1 MPQGSNAQYVAYQY
15 EKLLPRIEELMQGD
29 TTLFEKIEKRN
40 VETQSSR
47 AMRIPLD
54 VFSGTSPSQVNP
66 DGGDFGRGKAIVS
79 IFAQLSPVFFSAA
92 TEFTK
97 YAEIATD
104 TKEKAVDSAA
114 KRNLE
119 KMTQRFKVF
128 LESLLNS
135 DSTGSGTI
143 DTVQTTP
150 AAGSQTLIVGNANQ
164 FQDQMNFNVF
174 PSLGAA
180 PRAGYNPDGTITV
193 LSNDATTATQTV
205 YLTGPVPVGTVA
217 GDLLIIAGAPGVAS
231 TSLFSLQYHQN
242 NPGNTGTWLN
252 LARSAYP
259 GRLITPL
266 VNMANFAINPAALQ
280 RGKNAMKSA
289 LGIDNPNVKE
299 FLVHFNTDQDAA
311 WQNLSLTPQI
321 VVANQLK
328 GNAAVDMLQAN
339 SAETVG
345 GMEKLVSIHA
355 KRGRID
361 GLVLKHWGRGEIKP
375 IGPLDFGGQTLW
387 PIYGASGGLSAA
399 TITYIWGGFNFFVDN
414 PRAGVYWSNAG
425 IPASY

>member
-1 MPQGSNAQYVAYQY
+1 MPQGTNAQYIAYQY

-29 TTLFEKIEKRN
+29 ATLFDKIEKRN
-40 VETQSSR
+40 VEVQSSR
-47 AMRIPLD
+47 AMRGILD
-54 VFSGTSPSQVNP
+54 VYSGTSPSQVDP

-79 IFAQLSPVFFSAA
+79 TYWQLSPVFFSAA

-104 TKEKAVDSAA
+104 NKEKAVEPAA

-143 DTVQTTP
+143 DTVVSTGANQ
-150 AAGSQTLIVGNANQ
+150 LVVGNANQ
-164 FQDQMNFNVF
+164 FQDQMNFNIF
-174 PSLGAA
+174 PALGAA
-180 PRAGYNPDGTITV
+180 PRAGYNPDGSVTV
-193 LSNDATTATQTV
+193 LSNDATTSTQTV
-205 YLTGPVPVGTVA
+205 YLTGPVPAGTIA
-217 GDLLIIAGAPGVAS
+217 GDLCIISGAPGIAS

-252 LARSAYP
+252 LSRPAFP
-259 GRLITPL
+259 GRLITPQ
-266 VNMANFAINPAALQ
+266 VNLAGFAVTPAAIQ

-299 FLVHFNTDQDAA
+299 FLIHWNTDQDAA
-311 WQNLSLTPQI
+311 WQNLALTPQY
-321 VVANQLK
+321 VVVDQVKRSNTA
-328 GNAAVDMLQAN
+328 DMLPGD
-339 SAETVG
+339 STETVG
-345 GMEKLVSIHA
+345 GMPKLVSIHA

-414 PRAGVYWSNAG
+414 PRAGVYWPNAG

>member
-1 MPQGSNAQYVAYQY
+1 MPQGSNAQYIAYQY
-15 EKLLPRIEELMQGD
+15 EKLLPRVEELMQGD

-54 VFSGTSPSQVNP
+54 VFSGTSPRQVDP

-97 YAEIATD
+97 YAEVATD
-104 TKEKAVDSAA
+104 TKEKAVESAA
-114 KRNLE
+114 KHNLE
-119 KMTQRFKVF
+119 KATQRFKVF

-143 DTVQTTP
+143 DTVVSTGTNQ
-150 AAGSQTLIVGNANQ
+150 LVVNNANQ
-164 FQDQMNFNVF
+164 FQDQMDFNIF
-174 PSLGAA
+174 PALGAA
-180 PRAGYNPDGTITV
+180 ARVGYNADGTVTV
-193 LSNDATTATQTV
+193 LSNDATTSTQTV
-205 YLTGPVPVGTVA
+205 YLTGPVPAGTTA
-217 GDLLIIAGAPGVAS
+217 GDLCIISGAPGVAS

-259 GRLITPL
+259 GRLITPQ
-266 VNMANFAINPAALQ
+266 VNMANFGINPAAIQ

-299 FLVHFNTDQDAA
+299 FLIHMNTDQDAN

-321 VVANQLK
+321 VIANQLK
-328 GNAAVDMLQAN
+328 GGNAVDMLQKD

-399 TITYIWGGFNFFVDN
+399 TITYMWGGFNFFVDN
-414 PRAGVYWSNAG
+414 PRAGVYWPNCG

>member
-1 MPQGSNAQYVAYQY
+1 MPQGTNAQYVAYQY

-29 TTLFEKIEKRN
+29 STLFDKIEKRN
-40 VETQSSR
+40 VEVQSSR
-47 AMRIPLD
+47 AMRGSLD
-54 VFSGTSPSQVNP
+54 VYSGTSPSQVDP

-79 IFAQLSPVFFSAA
+79 TYWQLSPVFFSAA

-104 TKEKAVDSAA
+104 GKEKAVEPAA

-143 DTVQTTP
+143 DTVVSTGANQ
-150 AAGSQTLIVGNANQ
+150 LVVGNANQ
-164 FQDQMNFNVF
+164 FQDQMNFNIF
-174 PSLGAA
+174 PALGQPA
-180 PRAGYNPDGTITV
+180 RQGYNPDGTVTV
-193 LSNDATTATQTV
+193 LSNDATTSTQTV
-205 YLTGPVPVGTVA
+205 YLTGPVPAGTVA
-217 GDLLIIAGAPGVAS
+217 GDLCIIAGAPGVAS

-242 NPGNTGTWLN
+242 NPGNVGTWLN
-252 LARSAYP
+252 LARPAYP

-266 VNMANFAINPAALQ
+266 VNLNGFAVTPAAIQ

-289 LGIDNPNVKE
+289 LGIDNPNVRE
-299 FLVHFNTDQDAA
+299 FLIHMNTDQDAA
-311 WQNLSLTPQI
+311 WQNLSLTPQYVI
-321 VVANQLK
+321 ANDLK
-328 GNAAVDMLQAN
+328 GKAVDMLQAD

-345 GMEKLVSIHA
+345 GMPKLVSIHA

-361 GLVLKHWGRGEIKP
+361 GLVVKHWGRGEIKP

-414 PRAGVYWSNAG
+414 PRAGVYWPNAG

>member
-1 MPQGSNAQYVAYQY
+1 MAQGTNAQYIAYQY
-15 EKLLPRIEELMQGD
+15 EKLLPRVEELMQGD

-54 VFSGTSPSQVNP
+54 VFSGTSPSQVDP

-97 YAEIATD
+97 YAEVATD
-104 TKEKAVDSAA
+104 SKEKAVESAA
-114 KRNLE
+114 KHNLE

-143 DTVQTTP
+143 DTVVSTGTNQ
-150 AAGSQTLIVGNANQ
+150 IVVNNANQ
-164 FQDQMNFNVF
+164 FQDQMNFNIF
-174 PSLGAA
+174 PSLGSA
-180 PRAGYNPDGTITV
+180 PRTGYNADGTVTV
-193 LSNDATTATQTV
+193 LSNDATTSTQTV
-205 YLTGPVPVGTVA
+205 YLTGPIPTGTTA
-217 GDLLIIAGAPGVAS
+217 GDLCIIAGAPGVAA
-231 TSLFSLQYHQN
+231 TSLLGVQYHQN
-242 NPGNTGTWLN
+242 NPGNTSTWLN
-252 LARSAYP
+252 LSRSAYP
-259 GRLITPL
+259 GRLITPN
-266 VNMANFAINPAALQ
+266 VAMANFAINPAAIQ

-289 LGIDNPNVKE
+289 LGVDNPNVKE
-299 FLVHFNTDQDAA
+299 FLVHMNTDQDAA

-328 GNAAVDMLQAN
+328 GGRAVDMLQAD
-339 SAETVG
+339 STETVG
-345 GMEKLVSIHA
+345 GMQKLVSIHA

-399 TITYIWGGFNFFVDN
+399 TITYVWGGFNHFVDN
-414 PRAGVYWSNAG
+414 PRAGVYWSACG

>member
-1 MPQGSNAQYVAYQY
+1 MPQGTNAQYVAYQY
-15 EKLLPRIEELMQGD
+15 EKLLPRVEELMQGD

-47 AMRIPLD
+47 AMRGILD
-54 VFSGTSPSQVNP
+54 VFSGTSPSQVDP

-79 IFAQLSPVFFSAA
+79 TYWQLSPVFFSAA

-104 TKEKAVDSAA
+104 SKEKAVESAA

-143 DTVQTTP
+143 DTVVSTGTNQ
-150 AAGSQTLIVGNANQ
+150 IVVNNANQ

-174 PSLGAA
+174 PSLGSA
-180 PRAGYNPDGTITV
+180 PRTGYNPDGTVTV
-193 LSNDATTATQTV
+193 LSNDATTSTQTV
-205 YLTGPVPVGTVA
+205 YLTGPIPVGTVA

-231 TSLFSLQYHQN
+231 TSLLGLQYHQN

-259 GRLITPL
+259 GRLITPF
-266 VNMANFAINPAALQ
+266 VNMNNFAITPAAIQ

-289 LGIDNPNVKE
+289 LGVDNPNVKD
-299 FLVHFNTDQDAA
+299 FLLHFNVDQDAA

-328 GNAAVDMLQAN
+328 GGNAVDMLQAD

-345 GMEKLVSIHA
+345 GMQKLVSIHA

-387 PIYGASGGLSAA
+387 PVYGASGGLSAT

-414 PRAGVYWSNAG
+414 PRAGVYWPSCG

>member
-1 MPQGSNAQYVAYQY
+1 MPQGTNAQYIAYQY
-15 EKLLPRIEELMQGD
+15 EKLLPRVEELMQGD

-47 AMRIPLD
+47 AMRGILD
-54 VFSGTSPSQVNP
+54 VYSGTAPSQVDP

-79 IFAQLSPVFFSAA
+79 TYWQLSPVFFSAA

-104 TKEKAVDSAA
+104 TKEKAVESAA

-143 DTVQTTP
+143 DTVTSTGTNQ
-150 AAGSQTLIVGNANQ
+150 LVVGNANQ
-164 FQDQMNFNVF
+164 FQDQMNFLIF
-174 PSLGAA
+174 PSLGSA
-180 PRAGYNPDGTITV
+180 PRAGYNPDSSVTV
-193 LSNDATTATQTV
+193 LSNDATTSTQTV
-205 YLTGPVPVGTVA
+205 YLTGPVPVGTSA
-217 GDLLIIAGAPGVAS
+217 GDLCIIAGAPGVAS
-231 TSLFSLQYHQN
+231 TSLFGLQYHQN

-259 GRLITPL
+259 GRLITPQ
-266 VNMANFAINPAALQ
+266 VNMNGFAINPAAIQ

-289 LGIDNPNVKE
+289 LGVDNPNVKE
-299 FLVHFNTDQDAA
+299 FLVHMNTDQDAA
-311 WQNLSLTPQI
+311 WQNLSLVPQTVI
-321 VVANQLK
+321 VNQLK
-328 GNAAVDMLQAN
+328 GDHAVDMLQKD

-414 PRAGVYWSNAG
+414 PRAGVYWPSCG

>member
-1 MPQGSNAQYVAYQY
+1 MPQGTNAQYIAYQY

-29 TTLFEKIEKRN
+29 ATLFDKIEKRN
-40 VETQSSR
+40 VEVQSSR
-47 AMRIPLD
+47 AMRGILD
-54 VFSGTSPSQVNP
+54 VYSGTSPSQVDP

-79 IFAQLSPVFFSAA
+79 TYWQLSPVFFSAA

-97 YAEIATD
+97 YAEVATD
-104 TKEKAVDSAA
+104 GKEKAVEPAA

-135 DSTGSGTI
+135 GSTGSGTI
-143 DTVQTTP
+143 DTIVSTGVNQ
-150 AAGSQTLIVGNANQ
+150 IVVGNANQ
-164 FQDQMNFNVF
+164 FQDQMNFNIF
-174 PSLGAA
+174 PALGAA
-180 PRAGYNPDGTITV
+180 PLVGYNPDGTVTV
-193 LSNDATTATQTV
+193 LSNDATTSTQTV
-205 YLTGPVPVGTVA
+205 YLTGPVPAGTAA
-217 GDLLIIAGAPGVAS
+217 GYLCIIAGAPGVAS

-259 GRLITPL
+259 GRLITPQ
-266 VNMANFAINPAALQ
+266 VNLAGFAVTPAAIQ

-299 FLVHFNTDQDAA
+299 FLIHMNTDQDAA

-328 GNAAVDMLQAN
+328 GGNAVDMLQAD

-345 GMEKLVSIHA
+345 GMPKLVSIHA

-414 PRAGVYWSNAG
+414 PRAGVYWPNAG

>member
-1 MPQGSNAQYVAYQY
+1 
-15 EKLLPRIEELMQGD
+15 MQGD

-47 AMRIPLD
+47 AMRGILD
-54 VFSGTSPSQVNP
+54 VFSGTSPSQVDP

-79 IFAQLSPVFFSAA
+79 TYWQLSPVFFSAA

-104 TKEKAVDSAA
+104 SKEKAVESAA

-143 DTVQTTP
+143 DTVVSTGTNQ
-150 AAGSQTLIVGNANQ
+150 IVVNNANQ

-180 PRAGYNPDGTITV
+180 PRTGYNPDGTVTV
-193 LSNDATTATQTV
+193 LSNDATTSTQTV
-205 YLTGPVPVGTVA
+205 YLTGPVPSGTTA
-217 GDLLIIAGAPGVAS
+217 GDLCIIAGAPGVAS
-231 TSLFSLQYHQN
+231 TSLLGLQYHQN

-259 GRLITPL
+259 GRLITPF
-266 VNMANFAINPAALQ
+266 VNMNNFAITPAAIQ

-289 LGIDNPNVKE
+289 LGVDNPNVKD
-299 FLVHFNTDQDAA
+299 FLLHFNVDQDAA

-328 GNAAVDMLQAN
+328 GGNAVDMLQAD

-345 GMEKLVSIHA
+345 GMQKLVSIHA

-387 PIYGASGGLSAA
+387 PVYGASGGLSAT

-414 PRAGVYWSNAG
+414 PRAGVYWPSCG

>member
-1 MPQGSNAQYVAYQY
+1 MPQGTNAQYIAYQY
-15 EKLLPRIEELMQGD
+15 EKLLPRVEELMQGD

-47 AMRIPLD
+47 AMRGILD
-54 VFSGTSPSQVNP
+54 VFSGTSPSQVDP

-79 IFAQLSPVFFSAA
+79 TYWQLSPVFFSAA

-104 TKEKAVDSAA
+104 SKEKAVESAA

-143 DTVQTTP
+143 DTVVSTGTNQ
-150 AAGSQTLIVGNANQ
+150 IVVNNANQ
-164 FQDQMNFNVF
+164 FQDQMNFNIF
-174 PSLGAA
+174 SALGTA
-180 PRAGYNPDGTITV
+180 PRTGYNPDGTVTV
-193 LSNDATTATQTV
+193 LSNDATTSTQTV
-205 YLTGPVPVGTVA
+205 YLTGPIPVGTTA
-217 GDLLIIAGAPGVAS
+217 GDLCIIAGAPGVAS
-231 TSLFSLQYHQN
+231 TSLLGLQYHQN

-259 GRLITPL
+259 GRLITPF
-266 VNMANFAINPAALQ
+266 VNMNSFAITPAALQ

-289 LGIDNPNVKE
+289 LGVDNPNVKD
-299 FLVHFNTDQDAA
+299 FLLHFNVDQDAA

-328 GNAAVDMLQAN
+328 GGNAVDMLQKD

-345 GMEKLVSIHA
+345 GMQKLVSIHA

-361 GLVLKHWGRGEIKP
+361 GIVLKHWGRGEIKP

-387 PIYGASGGLSAA
+387 PVYGASGGLSAT
-399 TITYIWGGFNFFVDN
+399 TITYIWGGFNFYVDN
-414 PRAGVYWSNAG
+414 PRAGVYWPSCG
-425 IPASY
+425 IPTSY

>member
-1 MPQGSNAQYVAYQY
+1 MPQGTNAQYIAYQY
-15 EKLLPRIEELMQGD
+15 EKLLPRVEELMQGD
-29 TTLFEKIEKRN
+29 TTLFEKIEKKN

-47 AMRIPLD
+47 AMRGILD
-54 VFSGTSPSQVNP
+54 VFSGTSPSQVDP

-79 IFAQLSPVFFSAA
+79 TYWQLSPVFFSAA

-104 TKEKAVDSAA
+104 SKEKAVESAA

-119 KMTQRFKVF
+119 KMTQRYKVF

-143 DTVQTTP
+143 DTVVSTGTNQ
-150 AAGSQTLIVGNANQ
+150 IVVNKANQ
-164 FQDQMNFNVF
+164 FQDQMNFQIF
-174 PSLGAA
+174 SALGAA
-180 PRAGYNPDGTITV
+180 PRSGYNPDGTVTV
-193 LSNDATTATQTV
+193 LSNDATTSTQTV
-205 YLTGPVPVGTVA
+205 YLTGPIPVGTVA
-217 GDLLIIAGAPGVAS
+217 GDLCIVAGAPGVAS
-231 TSLFSLQYHQN
+231 TSLLGLLYHQN

-259 GRLITPL
+259 GRLITPN
-266 VNMANFAINPAALQ
+266 VNMNNFMINPAAIQ

-289 LGIDNPNVKE
+289 LGVDNPNVNE
-299 FLVHFNTDQDAA
+299 FLLHFNTDQDAA
-311 WQNLSLTPQI
+311 WQNLSLTAQSVIVNQI
-321 VVANQLK
+321 KCGHAM
-328 GNAAVDMLQAN
+328 DMLQKN
-339 SAETVG
+339 SAETIG
-345 GMEKLVSIHA
+345 GMDKLVSIHA

-387 PIYGASGGLSAA
+387 PVYGASGGLSAT

-414 PRAGVYWSNAG
+414 PRAGVYWSSCG
-425 IPASY
+425 IPSSY

>member
-1 MPQGSNAQYVAYQY
+1 MPQGNNAQYVAYQY
-15 EKLLPRIEELMQGD
+15 EKLLPKIEELMQGD

-47 AMRIPLD
+47 AMRGILD
-54 VFSGTSPSQVNP
+54 VYSGTAPRQVDP

-79 IFAQLSPVFFSAA
+79 TYWQISPVFFSAA

-104 TKEKAVDSAA
+104 SKEKAVEPAA

-135 DSTGSGTI
+135 DPTGSGTL
-143 DTVQTTP
+143 DTVVSTGTNQ
-150 AAGSQTLIVGNANQ
+150 LVVNNANQ
-164 FQDQMNFNVF
+164 FQDQMDIQVF

-180 PRAGYNPDGTITV
+180 PRAGYNPDSSVTV
-193 LSNDATTATQTV
+193 LSNDATTSTQTV
-205 YLTGPVPVGTVA
+205 YLTGPIPAGTVA

-231 TSLFSLQYHQN
+231 TSLLGLQYHQN

-259 GRLITPL
+259 GRLITPF
-266 VNMANFAINPAALQ
+266 VNMNNFAITPAAIQ

-289 LGIDNPNVKE
+289 LGVDNPNVKD
-299 FLVHFNTDQDAA
+299 FLLHFNTDQDAA
-311 WQNLSLTPQI
+311 WQNLSLAPQI
-321 VVANQLK
+321 TVANQIK
-328 GNAAVDMLQAN
+328 GGHAVDMLQAN

-387 PIYGASGGLSAA
+387 PILGASGGLSAA
-399 TITYIWGGFNFFVDN
+399 TITYVWGGFNFFVDN
-414 PRAGVYWSNAG
+414 PRAGVYWPSCG

>member
-47 AMRIPLD
+47 AMRGILD
-54 VFSGTSPSQVNP
+54 VYSGTSPSQVDP

-79 IFAQLSPVFFSAA
+79 TYWQLSPVFFSAA

-104 TKEKAVDSAA
+104 GKEKAVEPAA

-143 DTVQTTP
+143 DTVTSTGTNQ
-150 AAGSQTLIVGNANQ
+150 LVVGNANQ
-164 FQDQMNFNVF
+164 FQDQMNFNIF
-174 PSLGAA
+174 PSLGAPA
-180 PRAGYNPDGTITV
+180 RAGYNPDGTVTV
-193 LSNDATTATQTV
+193 LSNDATTSVQTV
-205 YLTGPVPVGTVA
+205 FLTGPVPAGTQA
-217 GDLLIIAGAPGVAS
+217 GDLCIVAGAPGVAS

-252 LARSAYP
+252 LSRSAYP
-259 GRLITPL
+259 GRLITPQ
-266 VNMANFAINPAALQ
+266 VNMANFAINPAAIQ

-299 FLVHFNTDQDAA
+299 FLIHYNTDQDAA

-328 GNAAVDMLQAN
+328 GGSAVDMLQSN

-345 GMEKLVSIHA
+345 GMDKLVSIHA

-414 PRAGVYWSNAG
+414 PRAGVYWPNCG

>member
-1 MPQGSNAQYVAYQY
+1 MAQGTNAQYIAYQY

-29 TTLFEKIEKRN
+29 ATLFDKIEKRN

-47 AMRIPLD
+47 AMRGILD
-54 VFSGTSPSQVNP
+54 VYSGTSPSQVDP

-79 IFAQLSPVFFSAA
+79 TYWQLSPVFFSAA

-97 YAEIATD
+97 YAEVATD
-104 TKEKAVDSAA
+104 GKEKAVEPAA

-143 DTVQTTP
+143 DTVQS
-150 AAGSQTLIVGNANQ
+150 AGLNQIVVGNANQ
-164 FQDQMNFNVF
+164 FQDQMNFNIF
-174 PSLGAA
+174 PTLGAA
-180 PRAGYNPDGTITV
+180 PRVGYNPDGSVTV

-205 YLTGPVPVGTVA
+205 FLTGPVPAGTVA
-217 GDLLIIAGAPGVAS
+217 GDLCIIAGAPGVAS

-242 NPGNTGTWLN
+242 NPGNSGTWLN
-252 LARSAYP
+252 LSRSAYP
-259 GRLITPL
+259 GRLITPI
-266 VNMANFAINPAALQ
+266 VNMNNFAINPAAIQ

-299 FLVHFNTDQDAA
+299 FLIHYNTDQDAA

-328 GNAAVDMLQAN
+328 GGAAVDMLQAN

-345 GMEKLVSIHA
+345 GMDKLVSIHA

-414 PRAGVYWSNAG
+414 PRAGVYWPNCG

>member
-1 MPQGSNAQYVAYQY
+1 
-15 EKLLPRIEELMQGD
+15 
-29 TTLFEKIEKRN
+29 
-40 VETQSSR
+40 
-47 AMRIPLD
+47 
-54 VFSGTSPSQVNP
+54 
-66 DGGDFGRGKAIVS
+66 
-79 IFAQLSPVFFSAA
+79 
-92 TEFTK
+92 
-97 YAEIATD
+97 
-104 TKEKAVDSAA
+104 
-114 KRNLE
+114 
-119 KMTQRFKVF
+119 
-128 LESLLNS
+128 
-135 DSTGSGTI
+135 
-143 DTVQTTP
+143 
-150 AAGSQTLIVGNANQ
+150 
-164 FQDQMNFNVF
+164 
-174 PSLGAA
+174 
-180 PRAGYNPDGTITV
+180 
-193 LSNDATTATQTV
+193 
-205 YLTGPVPVGTVA
+205 PVPVGTIA
-217 GDLLIIAGAPGVAS
+217 GDLCIIAGAPGVAS

-252 LARSAYP
+252 LSRSAYP
-259 GRLITPL
+259 GRLITPQ
-266 VNMANFAINPAALQ
+266 VNQAGFAITPAAIQ

-299 FLVHFNTDQDAA
+299 FLIHMNTDQDAA
-311 WQNLSLTPQI
+311 WQNLSLSPQI

-328 GNAAVDMLQAN
+328 GNAAVDMLQSN

-414 PRAGVYWSNAG
+414 PRAGVYWPNCG